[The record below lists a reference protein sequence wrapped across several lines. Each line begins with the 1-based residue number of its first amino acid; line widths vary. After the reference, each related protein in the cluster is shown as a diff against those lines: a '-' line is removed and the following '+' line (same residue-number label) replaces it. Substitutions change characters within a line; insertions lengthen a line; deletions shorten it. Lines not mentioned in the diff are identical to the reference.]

1 MFQYGYTVFNI
12 LIDNIESV
20 SNFNTFYFS
29 TDKLREYL
37 NRSDVN
43 NINMDNKST
52 ASQIIISNEKLGLD
66 KQDYWDIVEKYDF
79 SADKINDFIVSS
91 IIYKNNFNLT
101 YNDLKEV
108 FSNNVSLYGNE
119 NLNNIMHSC
128 FNSIDFKTQDL
139 EFLLNLGAD
148 IDTQDSEGKTIL
160 MKTIE
165 NKEKH
170 FLFDLIIQQ
179 KPNLFLVDKKN
190 LNSYDYAQ
198 EFFPDFKLIYD
209 YHKINQYTVSKKNKN
224 RKVL

>member
-1 MFQYGYTVFNI
+1 MAQIVM
-12 LIDNIESV
+12 
-20 SNFNTFYFS
+20 
-29 TDKLREYL
+29 
-37 NRSDVN
+37 VN
-43 NINMDNKST
+43 N
-52 ASQIIISNEKLGLD
+52 KLDLD
-66 KQDYWDIVEKYDF
+66 KQDYWDIVKKYDF
-79 SADKINDFIVSS
+79 SVDKKYDFIVTS
-91 IIYKNNFNLT
+91 IIYKKIFDLT

-108 FSNNVSLYGNE
+108 FSNNASLYDNG

-128 FNSIDFKTQDL
+128 FNSIDFKAQDL
-139 EFLLNLGAD
+139 EFLLKLGVD
-148 IDTQDSEGKTIL
+148 IDAQDNEGKTIL

-179 KPNLFLVDKKN
+179 KPDLFLVDKKN

-209 YHKINQYTVSKKNKN
+209 YHEINQSTFPKNKT